1 MIETS
6 TTPASTSVKIRHNF
20 ETAHRLPHLVGKCQN
35 LHGHSWWIE
44 ITVAGDAGVDGIV
57 VEFGAFKARIR
68 EWIDLHLDHG
78 AMLGR
83 EDELAH
89 ALAAAS
95 SKVFLFGVDE
105 PSLGLAWPTVENVAA
120 LLWRMTERCIRSEG
134 WAGVSVTRVRVD
146 ETHVNA
152 AEVSL

>member
-1 MIETS
+1 VIENS
-6 TTPASTSVKIRHNF
+6 IIPASTSVKIRHNF
-20 ETAHRLPHLVGKCQN
+20 ETAHRLPQIGGKCHN

-44 ITVAGDAGVDGIV
+44 ITVVGNADVDGV
-57 VEFGAFKARIR
+57 VLEFGAFKAKIR

-78 AMLGR
+78 AMLGSQ
-83 EDELAH
+83 DELAA
-89 ALAAAS
+89 ALAAVS

-120 LLWRMTERCIRSEG
+120 LLWRVTEQCIRSEG